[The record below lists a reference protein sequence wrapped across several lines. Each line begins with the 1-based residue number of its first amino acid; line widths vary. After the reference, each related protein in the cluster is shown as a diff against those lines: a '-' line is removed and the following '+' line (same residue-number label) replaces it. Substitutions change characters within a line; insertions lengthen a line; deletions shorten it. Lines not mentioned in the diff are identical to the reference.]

1 MTPLDEWIARYVRDL
16 QPGHVLTER
25 DVAVLRYLLGAY
37 QLSDPDTL
45 LEHKQH
51 LFRWWC
57 DELKKLHPDKTVS
70 WIVEDLIA
78 KQMNVSKVKVY
89 RWMGGRKR

>member
-1 MTPLDEWIARYVRDL
+1 MTPLDEWIARYIRDL

-37 QLSDPDTL
+37 QLSDPDML

-57 DELKKLHPDKTVS
+57 DELKKLNPDKTVS
-70 WIVEDLIA
+70 WMVAQIA
-78 KQMNVSKVKVY
+78 EWTNVSEAQVY